1 MGRFIIT
8 VVTILTFI
16 VLIARNRKIDKH
28 LKKRVTSTF
37 KSINKTYIEI
47 FKQKQ
52 ILSRLIQGAL
62 LIFAEVS
69 SFVGIYTTIT
79 KHLELGT
86 LSGGVEFLLK
96 GIITIICFIIVHYSI
111 GYMLYLSLKIQ
122 SFINTVEH
130 KNLKVD
136 FILSYF
142 MISTYLTI
150 LILFPKEFTDNVVI
164 GLLGMGVCYYLN
176 IKTLITIIA
185 NPYNIKSM
193 KKEDNG
199 YSRIIIASILILLM
213 LIINL
218 YLIVCLI
225 NGLEKE
231 AFLNVNTNFDLF
243 YYTVITFTT
252 IGYGDII
259 PTTVLAKIASM
270 LISVTSV
277 VCLSVFLS
285 SVLSYKDEL
294 SND

>member
-52 ILSRLIQGAL
+52 ILSRFIQGAL
-62 LIFAEVS
+62 LVFAEAS

-86 LSGGVEFLLK
+86 LYGGVEFLLK

-150 LILFPKEFTDNVVI
+150 LVLFPKEFIDNVVI

-225 NGLEKE
+225 NGLEKG
-231 AFLNVNTNFDLF
+231 AFLNANTNFDLF

>member
-16 VLIARNRKIDKH
+16 VLIARNRQIDKH

-52 ILSRLIQGAL
+52 ILSRIIQGAL
-62 LIFAEVS
+62 LVFAEVS

-79 KHLELGT
+79 KHLELGI

-150 LILFPKEFTDNVVI
+150 LVLFPKEFIDNVVI

-225 NGLEKE
+225 NGLEKG
-231 AFLNVNTNFDLF
+231 AFLNANTNFDLF

>member
-1 MGRFIIT
+1 
-8 VVTILTFI
+8 
-16 VLIARNRKIDKH
+16 
-28 LKKRVTSTF
+28 
-37 KSINKTYIEI
+37 
-47 FKQKQ
+47 
-52 ILSRLIQGAL
+52 
-62 LIFAEVS
+62 
-69 SFVGIYTTIT
+69 
-79 KHLELGT
+79 
-86 LSGGVEFLLK
+86 
-96 GIITIICFIIVHYSI
+96 
-111 GYMLYLSLKIQ
+111 MLYLSLKIQ

-150 LILFPKEFTDNVVI
+150 LVLFPKEFIDNVVI

-225 NGLEKE
+225 NGLEKG
-231 AFLNVNTNFDLF
+231 AFLNANTNFDLF

>member
-37 KSINKTYIEI
+37 KAINKTYIEI

-62 LIFAEVS
+62 LFFAEVS

-150 LILFPKEFTDNVVI
+150 LVLFPKEFIDNVVI

-225 NGLEKE
+225 NGLEKG
-231 AFLNVNTNFDLF
+231 AFLNANTNFDLF

>member
-52 ILSRLIQGAL
+52 ILSRFIQGAL
-62 LIFAEVS
+62 LVFAEAS

-86 LSGGVEFLLK
+86 LYGGVEFLLK

-111 GYMLYLSLKIQ
+111 GYILYLSLKIQ

-150 LILFPKEFTDNVVI
+150 LVLFPKEFIDDVVI

-199 YSRIIIASILILLM
+199 YSRIIIASILILLI

-225 NGLEKE
+225 NGLEKG
-231 AFLNVNTNFDLF
+231 AFLNANTNFDLF

>member
-52 ILSRLIQGAL
+52 ILSRFIQGAL
-62 LIFAEVS
+62 LVFAEAS

-79 KHLELGT
+79 KHLELET
-86 LSGGVEFLLK
+86 LYGGVEFLLK

-150 LILFPKEFTDNVVI
+150 LVLFPKEFIDNVVI

-225 NGLEKE
+225 NGLEKG
-231 AFLNVNTNFDLF
+231 AFLNANTNFDLF

>member
-37 KSINKTYIEI
+37 KAINKTYIEI

-62 LIFAEVS
+62 LFFAEVS

-150 LILFPKEFTDNVVI
+150 LVLFPKEFIDNVVI

-225 NGLEKE
+225 NGLEKG
-231 AFLNVNTNFDLF
+231 AFLNTNTNFDLF

>member
-37 KSINKTYIEI
+37 KAINKTYIEI

-62 LIFAEVS
+62 LFFAEVS

-130 KNLKVD
+130 KNL
-136 FILSYF
+136 
-142 MISTYLTI
+142 
-150 LILFPKEFTDNVVI
+150 
-164 GLLGMGVCYYLN
+164 
-176 IKTLITIIA
+176 
-185 NPYNIKSM
+185 
-193 KKEDNG
+193 
-199 YSRIIIASILILLM
+199 
-213 LIINL
+213 
-218 YLIVCLI
+218 
-225 NGLEKE
+225 
-231 AFLNVNTNFDLF
+231 
-243 YYTVITFTT
+243 
-252 IGYGDII
+252 
-259 PTTVLAKIASM
+259 
-270 LISVTSV
+270 
-277 VCLSVFLS
+277 
-285 SVLSYKDEL
+285 
-294 SND
+294 

>member
-37 KSINKTYIEI
+37 KAINKTYIDI

-62 LIFAEVS
+62 LFFAEVS
-69 SFVGIYTTIT
+69 SFIGIYTTIT
-79 KHLELGT
+79 KYLELGT

-96 GIITIICFIIVHYSI
+96 RIITIICFIIVHYSI

-150 LILFPKEFTDNVVI
+150 LILFPKEFTSNIFI

-185 NPYNIKSM
+185 NPYNVKSM

-225 NGLEKE
+225 NGLEKG
-231 AFLNVNTNFDLF
+231 AFLNANTNFDLF

-259 PTTVLAKIASM
+259 PTTVLAKVASM